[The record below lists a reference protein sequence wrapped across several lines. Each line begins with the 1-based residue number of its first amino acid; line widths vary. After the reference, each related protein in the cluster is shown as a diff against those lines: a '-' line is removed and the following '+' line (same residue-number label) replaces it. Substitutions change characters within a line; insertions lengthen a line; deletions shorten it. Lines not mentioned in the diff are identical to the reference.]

1 MSPAAAATWL
11 AGPTRALSRS
21 RSAHAMP
28 TTVCS
33 AADCGTGPAPQPQ
46 RPRRELG
53 PAARLPRA
61 PVLHELAS
69 FRSAETM
76 NELSSETRREP
87 RGSLENRSRQD
98 CLAHKHFCVLISAD
112 PGDRTAAYREVR
124 PGPLAAALLSPRP
137 TRRTRCES
145 RGAHGPDR
153 FASRR
158 LRRGATDRCCNSC
171 EHAFPVRTGLL
182 NADPGWHA
190 IGGAALAGRDGAGAW
205 RSNVGFAESKSSRGR
220 NSADDKRRRRRFWH
234 DVCQLHGLCTCVLVC
249 LLRAPMSE
257 NLVSMLNSRW
267 FSDFL

>member
-46 RPRRELG
+46 RPRREFG
-53 PAARLPRA
+53 PVARLPRL
-61 PVLHELAS
+61 PLLHELAS
-69 FRSAETM
+69 FRSRASTM
-76 NELSSETRREP
+76 NELSTRLDA
-87 RGSLENRSRQD
+87 RGSKTAMRQD
-98 CLAHKHFCVLISAD
+98 CLAHKNFCVAVSAD
-112 PGDRTAAYREVR
+112 PGDLTPAYREVR

-158 LRRGATDRCCNSC
+158 LRRGATDSCCTIANMPSVSGRGC
-171 EHAFPVRTGLL
+171 LTRIRGGMLSAMLLLLAEMAQVR
-182 NADPGWHA
+182 
-190 IGGAALAGRDGAGAW
+190 GGAMSGLQSRNHPVVATAPTISVAGADF
-205 RSNVGFAESKSSRGR
+205 GTT
-220 NSADDKRRRRRFWH
+220 SASFM
-234 DVCQLHGLCTCVLVC
+234 VCARAC
-249 LLRAPMSE
+249 LSACCERP
-257 NLVSMLNSRW
+257 
-267 FSDFL
+267 

>member
-1 MSPAAAATWL
+1 
-11 AGPTRALSRS
+11 
-21 RSAHAMP
+21 MP

-33 AADCGTGPAPQPQ
+33 AADCGTGLAPQPQ
-46 RPRRELG
+46 RPRREFG

-69 FRSAETM
+69 FRSRASSM
-76 NELSSETRREP
+76 NELSSREGP
-87 RGSLENRSRQD
+87 IAPGTSPTRQD
-98 CLAHKHFCVLISAD
+98 CLAHKHFCVVSAD
-112 PGDRTAAYREVR
+112 PGDLTPPYREVR

-158 LRRGATDRCCNSC
+158 LRRGATDSCCNSC

-234 DVCQLHGLCTCVLVC
+234 DVCQLHGMCTCVLVC